1 MARRS
6 RPPSL
11 TTLAQRLA
19 REHGLLARGSVV
31 LCACSG
37 GPDSIALLH
46 VLALLRR
53 RSGHRVV
60 ALGVDHGLRAD
71 AADEL
76 ALGAQLAAAQQIPFE
91 VATLRVRPGGNL
103 QERAREA
110 RHAALQRAAKRLG
123 ASAIALG
130 HTADDRAE
138 TLLMRLMRGAGARG
152 LAVMPPRSAGIGRGA
167 VPLIR
172 PLLGARRR
180 DVELHLERHGLAF
193 ALDPSNDDA
202 RFLRTRVR
210 RALLP
215 LLEEM
220 SPAIVSHLCGLADAL
235 AHEELADPLAGL
247 GRAQRLAIGRALRLH
262 RDCTVRLSGGRDLR
276 MHFFRNSS
284 VVSEEQ

>member
-1 MARRS
+1 
-6 RPPSL
+6 L

-19 REHGLLARGSVV
+19 REHGLLGRGELI

-53 RSGHRVV
+53 RFGHRLV
-60 ALGVDHGLRAD
+60 AVGVNHGLRAG
-71 AADEL
+71 ARDEL
-76 ALGAQLAAAQQIPFE
+76 ALGAQLAAAQEVPFE
-91 VATLRVRPGGNL
+91 VVRLRVRAGGNL
-103 QERAREA
+103 QERARLA
-110 RHAALQRAAKRLG
+110 RHGALQRAAKRLG

-152 LAVMPPRSAGIGRGA
+152 LAVIPPRSAGVGPAAR
-167 VPLIR
+167 PLIR
-172 PLLGARRR
+172 PLLGARRG
-180 DVELHLERHGLAF
+180 DVELHLERHHLPF
-193 ALDPSNDDA
+193 ALDPSNEDA

-210 RALLP
+210 QELLP
-215 LLEEM
+215 LLEEL
-220 SPAIVSHLCGLADAL
+220 SPQVVSHLCDLADAL

-247 GRAQRLAIGRALRLH
+247 GRAQRLAIGRALRL
-262 RDCTVRLSGGRDLR
+262 RRGCTVRLSGGRDLT

-284 VVSEEQ
+284 VVSKEQ